1 MIGGV
6 DMPETNNIVIVGAQ
20 WGDEGKGKVI
30 DHLAA
35 GADVVA
41 RFQGGDN
48 AGHTVVYGA
57 NVFKLH
63 HIPSGILNP
72 STLCL
77 LGNGMVINP
86 LVLVQELTELEK
98 RGIDTA
104 NLRISAK
111 AHLVLVYHQDLDEA
125 NETFLGEKKIGTTR
139 RGIGPAYADKVLR
152 RGIRAIDMTGIDSF
166 HDRLSEVLPLQNRI
180 LREIYN
186 HSGYDLAELV
196 EFYRPALER
205 LGPLVTDVALLLDEQ
220 IAAGKKVLF
229 EGAQGA
235 LLDIDHG
242 TYPFVTS
249 SSTVA
254 AAASSGTGLGVRH
267 LTQVLGVLKAY
278 TTRVGEG
285 PFPSEDSSEAGDLLR
300 QLGNEYGT
308 TTGRPRRCG
317 WFDAVIARYA
327 ARINGLTGLAV
338 TKLDV
343 LSGMEIINMAVAYQY
358 RGQKIRNFPM
368 SIEELDQCTPVYE
381 TFSGW
386 DEDLSRVRRFGDL
399 PEAARQYLKAIEEA
413 VGVKVELVS
422 VGPDRSQTIICPG
435 SPLTTWISKNG

>member
-6 DMPETNNIVIVGAQ
+6 YMFKAKSLVVVGAQ

-35 GADVVA
+35 KADLVA

-63 HIPSGILNP
+63 HVPSGILN
-72 STLCL
+72 SGTLCL

-86 LVLVQELTELEK
+86 LVLVRELDDLEK
-98 RGIDTA
+98 RGIDTS
-104 NLRISAK
+104 NLRISGK
-111 AHLVLVYHQDLDEA
+111 AHLIMSYHQALDVA
-125 NETFLGEKKIGTTR
+125 NEELLGEKKIGTTG
-139 RGIGPAYADKVLR
+139 RGIGPAYADKILR
-152 RGIRAIDMTGIDSF
+152 RGIRAIDMTSLSRF
-166 HDRLSEVLPLQNRI
+166 RERLSETLPLQNRI
-180 LREIYN
+180 LREIFN
-186 HSGYDLAELV
+186 HPGFELD
-196 EFYRPALER
+196 ETIRLYQPALER
-205 LGPLVTDVALLLDEQ
+205 LAPMVEDVALILDEQ
-220 IAAGKKVLF
+220 INAGKKVLF

-254 AAASSGTGLGVRH
+254 SAAASGTGLGPHQVS
-267 LTQVLGVLKAY
+267 QVLGVIKAY

-285 PFPSEDSSEAGDLLR
+285 PFPTEDSAETGEQLR
-300 QLGNEYGT
+300 QRGHEYGT

-327 ARINGLTGLAV
+327 ARVNGLTGLAV

-343 LSGMEIINMAVAYQY
+343 LSGMDEIKMAVSY
-358 RGQKIRNFPM
+358 RRRGEETGEFPM
-368 SIEELDQCTPVYE
+368 SIEELKDCEPVYKS
-381 TFSGW
+381 FPGW
-386 DEDLSRVRRFGDL
+386 DEDLSRARRLEDL
-399 PEAARQYLKAIEEA
+399 PEAARRFLRAIEDA
-413 VGVKVELVS
+413 AGVRVELVS
-422 VGPDRSQTIICPG
+422 VGPDRTQTIICPG
-435 SPLTTWISKNG
+435 LRLDEWLNGRG

>member
-1 MIGGV
+1 MESTDSLV
-6 DMPETNNIVIVGAQ
+6 VVGAQ

-30 DHLAA
+30 DFLAA

-72 STLCL
+72 GCISL
-77 LGNGMVINP
+77 LGSGMVINP
-86 LVLVQELTELEK
+86 LVLLDELAELEK
-98 RGIDTA
+98 RGISISG
-104 NLRISAK
+104 LRISGK
-111 AHLVLVYHQDLDEA
+111 AHLIMAYHQIYDRV
-125 NETFLGEKKIGTTR
+125 NEELLGDNKIGTTG
-139 RGIGPAYADKVLR
+139 RGIGPAYADKALR
-152 RGIRAIDMTGIDSF
+152 RGLRAIDLADIDVF
-166 HDRLSEVLPLQNRI
+166 RERLAQVLPLQNR
-180 LREIYN
+180 LLKNVYDHE
-186 HSGYDLAELV
+186 GYDLEQLV
-196 EFYRPALER
+196 EMYRPACER
-205 LGPLVTDVALLLDEQ
+205 LSPLVVDTARLLSESLAE
-220 IAAGKKVLF
+220 GNKVLF

-254 AAASSGTGLGVRH
+254 AAAGSGSGLGPQCTSR
-267 LTQVLGVLKAY
+267 VLGVLKAY

-285 PFPSEDSSEAGDLLR
+285 PFPTEDQGEAGDLLR
-300 QLGNEYGT
+300 DQGGEYGT

-327 ARINGLTGLAV
+327 ARINGLSGLAV

-343 LSGMEIINMAVAYQY
+343 LSGLETVNMAVAYECE
-358 RGQKIRNFPM
+358 GAVTGEFPSSM
-368 SIEELDQCTPVYE
+368 SELKRCKPVYE
-381 TFSGW
+381 NFPGW
-386 DEDLSRVRRFGDL
+386 YEDVSRARTMADL
-399 PEAARQYLKAIEEA
+399 PDAARQYLEAMEEA
-413 VGVKVELVS
+413 VGVPVELVS
-422 VGPDRSQTIICPG
+422 VGPDRTQTIVRPHTYLVGWCG
-435 SPLTTWISKNG
+435 D